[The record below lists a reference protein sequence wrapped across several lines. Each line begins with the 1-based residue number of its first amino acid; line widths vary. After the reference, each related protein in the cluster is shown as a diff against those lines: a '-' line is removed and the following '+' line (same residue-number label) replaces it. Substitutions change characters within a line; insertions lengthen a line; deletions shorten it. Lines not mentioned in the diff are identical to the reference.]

1 MLKPLIQSIRMFM
14 ADKRGEFSIKGLAI
28 TVGAIVVVGA
38 VVMWLSDG
46 QMTTWIDELW
56 TTLGG
61 WMTETFKLGW

>member
-1 MLKPLIQSIRMFM
+1 MFM